1 MHSCVTKD
9 KQLIYGDQ
17 GEVKTEKVNSP
28 EIKEK
33 EQDQEAKTICQEIK
47 DVSCDVHD
55 QKNEEEEVD
64 ASDKSSGSSHSDER
78 RGSFAFPVLGV
89 E

>member
-1 MHSCVTKD
+1 MLFFLL

-28 EIKEK
+28 EIKEP
-33 EQDQEAKTICQEIK
+33 EQDQDDKTKFQETK

-55 QKNEEEEVD
+55 QVIM
-64 ASDKSSGSSHSDER
+64 
-78 RGSFAFPVLGV
+78 SFIMVSVSNL
-89 E
+89 